1 MFVHLQITVEYYGI
15 INHKNIKIM
24 EKNIYFTI
32 AALVCSA
39 SVQAQLLH
47 DPLLPEQKQHVS
59 ALVPRASAENTSVW
73 LMNSVTQDLHFQQTS
88 DGYDYSYDNTQ
99 TLSTERDSN
108 GDITHQRTSNANAGD
123 LPSYTDYSYIKIG
136 GMWYLSEKVET
147 DNDGKELSK
156 TSNTYSKSEN
166 EITCEIRDFYCA
178 QTGDPIL
185 TGHKYEELKKKHSDT
200 SDETVV
206 TYTLTN
212 YMIEYEGKPLE
223 ETSKYWIYKNGKL
236 NSYSVTTKE
245 AHKPSPADPIMLIV
259 RSYEYT
265 DITWD
270 EECTTEPENCVSSDW
285 ENWFNSDDNG
295 MLSCNTRTLD
305 QIEGDA
311 TSVVEY
317 NIKLSR
323 TVTSEG
329 GFKKIISISDARPSY
344 YNVREKVYTDKLGSY
359 TYIQKHYQN
368 VTGDVSDEC
377 LASTY
382 TEDMKYSTEDDYVM
396 CSKWIYGD
404 GTRIVRDDA
413 VRVVERDPLHG
424 YITKKERDYS
434 TKSYNTVSEEP
445 TEITTYN
452 FKWTYGDYHEY
463 TPTAIAPVAAD
474 GDTPAHIYNLQGVS
488 LGSQLD
494 ALPSGIYIVKKGTR
508 AVKVK
513 K

>member
-1 MFVHLQITVEYYGI
+1 MFVHLQITVEYYRI

-32 AALVCSA
+32 AALACSA

-73 LMNSVTQDLHFQQTS
+73 LMNNVTQESHTQQTL
-88 DGYDYSYDNTQ
+88 DGHDYFSDNTQ
-99 TLSTERDSN
+99 TLSIERDSN
-108 GDITHQRTSNANAGD
+108 GDITHQRTSNADAGD
-123 LPSYTDYSYIKIG
+123 LPSYTDYSYIKIDG
-136 GMWYLSEKVET
+136 KWYLSEEVET
-147 DNDGKELSK
+147 NSDGKELSK
-156 TSNTYSKSEN
+156 TSYTYSKSEN
-166 EITCEIRDFYCA
+166 KITCEIRYFSCA

-185 TGHKYEELKKKHSDT
+185 TGHQYEELKKKHSDT
-200 SDETVV
+200 NGETVV
-206 TYTLTN
+206 TYTMTD
-212 YMIEYEGKPLE
+212 YKYKYEGKPWKE
-223 ETSKYWIYKNGKL
+223 ASKYWIYKDGKL
-236 NSYSVTTKE
+236 NSYSATTKILYRYSE
-245 AHKPSPADPIMLIV
+245 TDPIKCNV
-259 RSYEYT
+259 TSDEYT
-265 DITWD
+265 DITWGD
-270 EECTTEPENCVSSDW
+270 ECTTEPENCASSDW

-295 MLSCNTRTLD
+295 MLSCNIRTLE

-311 TSVVEY
+311 TSVSEY
-317 NIKLSR
+317 NIKFSR

-329 GFKKIISISDARPSY
+329 GLKKIVSISDARPSY
-344 YNVREKVYTDKLGSY
+344 CNVRERVYTDRLGSY

-368 VTGDVSDEC
+368 VTGDISDEC
-377 LASTY
+377 LANTY
-382 TEDMKYSTEDDYVM
+382 TKDMKYSTEDDYVM
-396 CSKWIYGD
+396 CSKRIYGD
-404 GTRIVRDDA
+404 KVTDVTDDA

-445 TEITTYN
+445 TVITTSN

-474 GDTPAHIYNLQGVS
+474 GDAPAHIYNLQGVS

-494 ALPSGIYIVKKGTR
+494 TLPSGIYIVKKGTR